1 MARCLSMKRWL
12 AVLFFILSAF
22 LAWVQLGP
30 IRTVWGIQACIR
42 NGEAERLGQYID
54 FPAIRSDLKGQ
65 IRSKI
70 EASQLVDSE
79 DPMRFLMAQLSTQFT
94 DTLVDGFLNPETI
107 ASVVN
112 APMRE
117 SSQVSSDD
125 EGMGESEGLGGGGL
139 DLEAIRSNPYTQA
152 VLNRCFSLLSWTQ
165 FELVIENEGSD
176 YNQAQ
181 VLFER
186 RGLDLN
192 WKITQF
198 TLPYDFNL

>member
-1 MARCLSMKRWL
+1 MKRLRWL
-12 AVLFFILSAF
+12 AVLFLIVSAF

-42 NGEAERLGQYID
+42 SGEAERLGQYID
-54 FPAIRSDLKGQ
+54 FPAIRSDLKAQ

-70 EASQLVDSE
+70 EASQLVDVE
-79 DPMRFLMAQLSTQFT
+79 DPMHFLMAQLSTQFT

-107 ASVVN
+107 ASIVN
-112 APMRE
+112 AAVSE

-125 EGMGESEGLGGGGL
+125 EGVGESEGLGGGGL

-152 VLNRCFSLLSWTQ
+152 VLNRFAFRYLSWTQ

>member
-1 MARCLSMKRWL
+1 MKRWL
-12 AVLFFILSAF
+12 AVLFLILSAF

-42 NGEAERLGQYID
+42 SGEAERLGQYID
-54 FPAIRSDLKGQ
+54 FPAIRSDLKAQ

-70 EASQLVDSE
+70 EASQLVDAE
-79 DPMRFLMAQLSTQFT
+79 DPMHFLMAQLSTQFT

-107 ASVVN
+107 ASIVN
-112 APMRE
+112 AA
-117 SSQVSSDD
+117 VSED
-125 EGMGESEGLGGGGL
+125 EGEGGSESEGLGGRDGF

-152 VLNRCFSLLSWTQ
+152 VLNRFAFRYLSWTQ
-165 FELVIENEGSD
+165 FELVIENEDSD

-186 RGLDLN
+186 RGFDLN

>member
-1 MARCLSMKRWL
+1 MKRWL
-12 AVLFFILSAF
+12 AVLFLILSAF

-42 NGEAERLGQYID
+42 SGEAERLGQYID
-54 FPAIRSDLKGQ
+54 FPAIRSDLKAQ

-70 EASQLVDSE
+70 EASQLVDAE
-79 DPMRFLMAQLSTQFT
+79 DPMHFLMAQLSTQFT

-107 ASVVN
+107 ASIVN
-112 APMRE
+112 AA
-117 SSQVSSDD
+117 VSED
-125 EGMGESEGLGGGGL
+125 EGEGGSESEGLGGGL

-152 VLNRCFSLLSWTQ
+152 VLNRFAFRYLSWTQ